1 MSTRPISS
9 SEAETE
15 LSWDCAYRVVK
26 EIHRAQGLCTILES
40 FINQT
45 SDKLLFVINI

>member
-9 SEAETE
+9 SGPETE
-15 LSWDCAYRVVK
+15 LSWNCAYRAIK
-26 EIHRAQGLCTILES
+26 ETHRAQRLCTILES

-45 SDKLLFVINI
+45 SDKLLFIVNI